1 MARAYGDASERLI
14 AELAALDD
22 RLAKREAAG
31 EPLADAALAMR
42 DRLEALIGQTQDQL
56 RVLSGDAVDIVSDA
70 QKDALEIA
78 NEQTEDLVYA
88 ATGDPKEAA
97 VAIRF
102 DRLPTETLE
111 EFIGLSSDGSPLA
124 VLFDEIAQS
133 VPDALRFTLSSG
145 LAQGRNPRAVA
156 RDMRTL
162 ATLPQRRAETIA
174 RTEMLRASREAQR
187 RMYQGSP
194 AVTGY
199 ERVATQDARVCL
211 ACLALSGTIH
221 ATSEIMPSH
230 PNCRCVMVPRTPSLA
245 EITGDPSIPDLR
257 PDPIRSDDI
266 IRGLTKDELV
276 GIMGP
281 KRFAMWEQGTPLIN
295 MVGVVQNP
303 KWGPT
308 TKILPLK
315 DVGPGAGPGTTPK
328 PGPAPK
334 PPRKPRTPKPKAPVA
349 PKIEE
354 ILKRNR
360 DPQWLL
366 EEFRKIA
373 PDRSKLNEILD
384 GMKPHLEKLA
394 EAKAA
399 LAADPDNQ
407 KAKKDVAESASV
419 LEAMRKDYQR
429 ESKLTSTSEQK
440 AKMRELLRSANP
452 ISVSVKDMIDPKT
465 LRDDFREYPLSD
477 KQSQRIRQILGE
489 VTSYIDDRKLDLLVW
504 IQGDEPHLSREERRD
519 SNGEIDAKDVR
530 FVGTKLQDTFGYYV
544 GIKQSTRKHI
554 GLNLELL
561 KDTGESDEN
570 RFSIGA
576 LPSTVAH
583 EFMHWVD
590 DRNPMRVNAYR
601 EFYKRRTTGDP
612 LLPSIYGGEY
622 RPDRWPDAY
631 CGKTDIASRDGNE
644 LNTRGLQFILDDPLG
659 FAELDFDYFSYVVK
673 NVLGAQE

>member
-56 RVLSGDAVDIVSDA
+56 RGLSGDAVDIVSDA

-145 LAQGRNPRAVA
+145 IAQGRNPRAVA

-266 IRGLTKDELV
+266 IRGLTKDELI

-281 KRFAMWEQGTPLIN
+281 KRFAMWEQGTPLVN

-334 PPRKPRTPKPKAPVA
+334 PPRKPRTPKPKAPEA
-349 PKIEE
+349 PKLEE
-354 ILKRNR
+354 TLNRNR

-399 LAADPDNQ
+399 LAIDPKD
-407 KAKKDVAESASV
+407 KAAIVDYRDALFDIENARKKYREASASSITP
-419 LEAMRKDYQR
+419 EQR
-429 ESKLTSTSEQK
+429 E
-440 AKMRELLRSANP
+440 KMRDLLRSSDPIQIEFVDANETENARLHRGEYAL
-452 ISVSVKDMIDPKT
+452 SAMQEKKVKELLNQITKFIDNRNLELP
-465 LRDDFREYPLSD
+465 DGNVYPF
-477 KQSQRIRQILGE
+477 LGDPVPLPVKE
-489 VTSYIDDRKLDLLVW
+489 VRVIGANGGGYGFYESSKNGY
-504 IQGDEPHLSREERRD
+504 RR
-519 SNGEIDAKDVR
+519 
-530 FVGTKLQDTFGYYV
+530 
-544 GIKQSTRKHI
+544 I
-554 GLNLELL
+554 GLNLGEL
-561 KDTGESDEN
+561 KGNTIDAPD
-570 RFSIGA
+570 RFGFGNLS
-576 LPSTVAH
+576 STLAH
-583 EFMHWVD
+583 EFTHWVD
-590 DRNPMRVNAYR
+590 DRNATQTNAFK
-601 EFYKRRTTGDP
+601 EFFNRRTLGDIAV
-612 LLPSIYGGEY
+612 PSPYGGKY
-622 RPDRWPDAY
+622 KPDQWPDAY
-631 CGKTDIASRDGNE
+631 CGYLYDNFADGTE
-644 LNTRGLQFILDDPLG
+644 VHTRGIQFILDDPLG
-659 FAELDFDYFSYVVK
+659 FAELDFDYFSHVVK